1 MGKRGSGNGGAGN
14 GRAGRSGGGAT
25 GGSAE
30 SVKIDVTGL
39 IGSEKQKAYAADIL
53 NDHIQKYDMIVR
65 NIERQSQ
72 VLSKN
77 KEFVEA
83 AKKVTEQVKTMKAQD
98 IKGFNA
104 QAKTGKF
111 MAGTVIDNRGKLPSQ
126 RDLQQEAVRRA
137 GVKVNGL

>member
-14 GRAGRSGGGAT
+14 SRAGRSGGGA
-25 GGSAE
+25 
-30 SVKIDVTGL
+30 KIDVSGL

-53 NDHIQKYDMIVR
+53 NEHIQKYDIIVR
-65 NIERQSQ
+65 NIERQSK

-98 IKGFNA
+98 IKSFNA

-111 MAGTVIDNRGKLPSQ
+111 KAGTVIDNRGKLPSQ
-126 RDLQQEAVRRA
+126 RDLQQEAVRRT

>member
-30 SVKIDVTGL
+30 SVKIDVSGL

-53 NDHIQKYDMIVR
+53 NGHIQKYDMIVR

-83 AKKVTEQVKTMKAQD
+83 AKKSD
-98 IKGFNA
+98 
-104 QAKTGKF
+104 
-111 MAGTVIDNRGKLPSQ
+111 
-126 RDLQQEAVRRA
+126 
-137 GVKVNGL
+137 

>member
-14 GRAGRSGGGAT
+14 SRAGRSGGGA
-25 GGSAE
+25 
-30 SVKIDVTGL
+30 KIDVSGL

-53 NDHIQKYDMIVR
+53 NDHIQKYDIIVR
-65 NIERQSQ
+65 NIERQSK

-98 IKGFNA
+98 IKSFNA

-111 MAGTVIDNRGKLPSQ
+111 KAGTVIDNRGKLPSQ
-126 RDLQQEAVRRA
+126 RDLQQEAVRRT

>member
-14 GRAGRSGGGAT
+14 SRAGRSGGGA
-25 GGSAE
+25 
-30 SVKIDVTGL
+30 KIDVSGL

-53 NDHIQKYDMIVR
+53 NDHIQKYDIIVR
-65 NIERQSQ
+65 NIERQSK

-98 IKGFNA
+98 IKSFNA

-111 MAGTVIDNRGKLPSQ
+111 KAGTVIDNRGKLPSQ